1 MSTGTGR
8 FNRTIQPSNGQEVAD
23 NQTPPASRSS
33 GSSTHPTI
41 GTGKANMEANFQALT
56 QRLEQLKSRR
66 ARREFELEN
75 AERKIEE
82 CRQQAQELGVSSL
95 EELEEL
101 VKRQKEED
109 ERAMAEFVRA
119 LDEEEELLDTID
131 RRLSEAQGS

>member
-1 MSTGTGR
+1 
-8 FNRTIQPSNGQEVAD
+8 
-23 NQTPPASRSS
+23 
-33 GSSTHPTI
+33 
-41 GTGKANMEANFQALT
+41 MEANFQALT